1 MYRKALIIIYAIS
14 LLLILQCSDTGVK
27 PDPIDPPELTP
38 AQKEII
44 TASNSFA
51 FNIFKE
57 IVNNEADTNI
67 FISPLS
73 ISYALG
79 MTYNGAEG
87 ETKEAMADVLGFD
100 GMDDFEINES
110 YRDLT
115 KTLMTIDP
123 EVIMEIANSI
133 WYRQGFEVEQEFID
147 LNQEYFDAYVAALN
161 FNNPGAKDIINDWIE
176 EKTHDKIQDVIKQI
190 DPLTMMFLVNCI
202 YFKAAWKYEFDPDD
216 TEVED
221 FHLSSGATV
230 DCDMMHQENELL
242 RYFNDS
248 FQAVQLP
255 YGEAGFC
262 MSIFLPRQGNALDDL
277 INQMDDASWSDWM
290 RNFKA
295 DTTIIKMP
303 KFRLKYDRELK
314 PDLAALGMGIAFEPY
329 EADFTRINNEID
341 LHITSVLHSTFVQ
354 VDEEGTEAAAVTV
367 VEIGTTSIDPN
378 EKLMHINRPFFFV
391 IHDQYT
397 DAILFVGKISN
408 PVWED

>member
-1 MYRKALIIIYAIS
+1 MYRKALIIICAIS
-14 LLLILQCSDTGVK
+14 LLLTLQCSDTGVK

-57 IVNNEADTNI
+57 IVNNESDANI

-79 MTYNGAEG
+79 MTYNGAED

-115 KTLMTIDP
+115 KALMTIDP

-202 YFKAAWKYEFDPDD
+202 YFKAAWKYEFDPDY

-221 FHLSSGATV
+221 FHLPSGATV

-242 RYFNDS
+242 RYFNDN

-277 INQMDDASWSDWM
+277 INQMDDDSWSDWM
-290 RNFKA
+290 GNFKA

-397 DAILFVGKISN
+397 DAILFMGKIAN
-408 PVWED
+408 PVWEN